1 MASKNVVLTAMQWI
15 RTYGPWLKESWNN
28 DEKRTNSAQRRN
40 ESKVCV
46 FYSNMNI
53 IKVSKFKEIEI
64 VV

>member
-1 MASKNVVLTAMQWI
+1 MNKKLWTLTQ
-15 RTYGPWLKESWNN
+15 GKLE
-28 DEKRTNSAQRRN
+28 QRRN

-53 IKVSKFKEIEI
+53 IKVLKFQGIEI